1 MDNNILKKIE
11 EDSYKK
17 RPDVRVGD
25 TVKLHLRI
33 KEGSKERTQIFQGVV
48 ISIKGTGLSKNIVV
62 RKISY
67 GVGVEKIV
75 PLHAPSLLKIEIVK
89 RGKVRR
95 AKLFYLRER
104 EGRKALKVSG
114 VKDVYMT
121 DEVEVPVEGEEELV
135 EAPEEAEVVKEEVV
149 EEEVKEEKE
158 TAEEVQEEK
167 EEEKKEEVKKDK
179 KEEKKK

>member
-1 MDNNILKKIE
+1 MKKIE

>member
-1 MDNNILKKIE
+1 MDNKILKKIE

-17 RPDVRVGD
+17 RPDVKVGD

-33 KEGSKERTQIFQGVV
+33 KEGNKERTQIFQGVV

-75 PLHAPSLLKIEIVK
+75 PLHAPVLAKIEIVK

-104 EGRKALKVSG
+104 EGRRALKVSN

-149 EEEVKEEKE
+149 EEKAKEEKE
-158 TAEEVQEEK
+158 TTEEVKEEK
-167 EEEKKEEVKKDK
+167 EEEKKEDK
-179 KEEKKK
+179 KEETKEE

>member
-135 EAPEEAEVVKEEVV
+135 EVPEEAEVVKEEVV

>member
-75 PLHAPSLLKIEIVK
+75 PLHAPVLLKVEVVK

>member
-1 MDNNILKKIE
+1 MDNKILKKIE

-17 RPDVRVGD
+17 RPDVKVGD

-48 ISIKGTGLSKNIVV
+48 ISIKGTGLSKNVVV

-75 PLHAPSLLKIEIVK
+75 PLHAPALLKVEIVK

-104 EGRKALKVSG
+104 EGRRALKVSN

-121 DEVEVPVEGEEELV
+121 DEVEVPTEGEEELV
-135 EAPEEAEVVKEEVV
+135 EASEEAEVVKEEVV

-158 TAEEVQEEK
+158 TTEEVKEEK
-167 EEEKKEEVKKDK
+167 EEKKEE
-179 KEEKKK
+179 